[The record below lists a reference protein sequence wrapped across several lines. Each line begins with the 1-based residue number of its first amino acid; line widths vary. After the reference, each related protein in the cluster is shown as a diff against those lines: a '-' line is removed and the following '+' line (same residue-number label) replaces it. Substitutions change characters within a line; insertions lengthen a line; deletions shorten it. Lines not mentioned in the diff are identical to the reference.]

1 MIALSFNFIE
11 SHLSLLK
18 YQDLTDIDLSIIK
31 EISVTFSFYFFIFSN
46 WFNNINMKKYD
57 DTYSKDNNND
67 EN

>member
-57 DTYSKDNNND
+57 DTYSEDNNND

>member
-1 MIALSFNFIE
+1 MITLRFNFIE

-57 DTYSKDNNND
+57 DIYSEDDDND
-67 EN
+67 ES

>member
-46 WFNNINMKKYD
+46 
-57 DTYSKDNNND
+57 
-67 EN
+67 